1 MKFGK
6 YIQSQQVEWA
16 GPQYLNYKGLKKIIN
31 SLNHPPVLVVV
42 PPATTTTTS
51 VASASSASAA
61 AHGDDNKHYKELQA
75 LKTAFFF
82 KLERELEK
90 VNTFY
95 LQKEADLKVRLMS
108 LLEKRK
114 SLQNRQQRA
123 THASLITLREG
134 FLQFRHDLT
143 KLQNYVEVNAT
154 GFRKILKKWDKR
166 SKSSTKELYLSRQIE
181 IQPCF
186 NNDVLAELT
195 DQGTANLAEIEHL
208 LSEEDPESSAS
219 GVDHHQ
225 HHHHNMASPPSSNAG
240 EAAATLINESALTN
254 ALKQK
259 NASAVQTFVSL
270 MLRNNRPD
278 GAANATGGATTATT
292 SNNEEREFLCKSFLR
307 FCADTSVECLEILLA
322 SGEVDCN
329 YTDDISG
336 RMCLHELA
344 IADRLDMIQPCIEH
358 HANVEATDVY
368 GRTPLHYASTR
379 GSSQS
384 AVVLLKAG
392 AKVNALDNDGCT
404 PLVYSITG
412 GHTDCVRTLIE
423 SGGAVVES
431 HSPTVPIPLCLACEH
446 GHKDI
451 VMLLLSRGAQL
462 VQNAEGLFPL
472 HLTSREG
479 HAQVSKLL
487 IAHGADVNAADG
499 FNGWAPIFYA
509 ASEGHLECVEVLLA
523 AGCETELVD
532 EFDWSPETYALYRG
546 HIEIADLLRA
556 TRVQNAAAV
565 GAAAAHEEM
574 TISGG
579 PASSGIKPMAPSGLF
594 FEQSVEDPMDTD
606 AGNMDLDEL
615 PDLSLPPPIIPFRI
629 YGHAFLDQRFYVY
642 VAFKA
647 SQLVGTSNTRP
658 VTLLGS
664 QQTSS
669 LKLVVSTKPEVGV
682 PYSVILPLQD
692 DSEVYSF
699 LVDDLDT
706 FGLQL
711 DVYPTFGT
719 KPIGRGAVLASQ
731 ISMTMRKSWSG
742 GGDVEQVIC
751 PLFDSHLRVVGEV
764 QFGFGVVKPFQHS
777 SLQIGGKVDTYWK
790 STKVVGGSKAEG
802 VHSFVTASSLAEEY
816 IQVVVQLTRDGV
828 PVIYTDW
835 FLNYYGRLP
844 VSLANLTFAQAR
856 EVFELQQHQQQQQ
869 QSQPPSPS
877 VSVSMGGTLLHPL
890 SPPAAPPPPRLS
902 SPHQLAHGLA
912 AGAPT
917 SDLAKSVA
925 ESFLSLQ
932 ELLLALPASV
942 GVSIV
947 IKYPTAAEQ
956 SALRLSNLLDVNT
969 TVDAVLKTVYDQA
982 SNRSIIFM
990 SFNPAVC
997 TAVNWKQPNY
1007 GVFFGTRAGF
1017 DRRDEQQQQQQQ
1029 QREQQQQQQHQMDSA
1044 AERDPRCTSIKRA
1057 IRFAKASNLL
1067 GVVCEAAPL
1076 VQAPILIKTIK
1087 ASGLLLATCG
1097 DANNLPE
1104 NVRVQDTNGVDA
1116 VIVNGVFRYN
1126 VT

>member
-1 MKFGK
+1 
-6 YIQSQQVEWA
+6 
-16 GPQYLNYKGLKKIIN
+16 
-31 SLNHPPVLVVV
+31 
-42 PPATTTTTS
+42 
-51 VASASSASAA
+51 
-61 AHGDDNKHYKELQA
+61 
-75 LKTAFFF
+75 
-82 KLERELEK
+82 
-90 VNTFY
+90 
-95 LQKEADLKVRLMS
+95 MS
-108 LLEKRK
+108 LLEKRR
-114 SLQNRQQRA
+114 SLENRQQRA

-208 LSEEDPESSAS
+208 LSEDDPEASASSSAAAAAAFGSSSAS
-219 GVDHHQ
+219 T
-225 HHHHNMASPPSSNAG
+225 AG
-240 EAAATLINESALTN
+240 EAAATFINESALTN

-270 MLRNNRPD
+270 MLRNKPD
-278 GAANATGGATTATT
+278 AAATAGTAAAA
-292 SNNEEREFLCKSFLR
+292 SPYREEREFLCKSFLR
-307 FCADTSVECLEILLA
+307 FCANTSVECLETLLA
-322 SGEVDCN
+322 SGQVDCN
-329 YTDDISG
+329 YSDDISG
-336 RMCLHELA
+336 RTCLHELA
-344 IADRLDMIQPCIEH
+344 IADRLDMIRPCIERN
-358 HANVEATDVY
+358 ASVEATDVY

-379 GSSQS
+379 GSSQC
-384 AVVLLKAG
+384 AVVLLQAG
-392 AKVNALDNDGCT
+392 AQVNALDNDGCT
-404 PLVYSITG
+404 PLMYSIKG
-412 GHTDCVRTLIE
+412 GHTECVRTLIE
-423 SGGAVVES
+423 SGAVVES
-431 HSPTVPIPLCLACEH
+431 HSATAPIPLCLACEH

-451 VMLLLSRGAQL
+451 VMILLSRGAQL
-462 VQNAEGLFPL
+462 SQNAEGLFPL

-499 FNGWAPIFYA
+499 FNGWQPIFYA

-523 AGCETELVD
+523 AGCETALVD
-532 EFDWSPETYALYRG
+532 EFEWSPVTYALYRG
-546 HIEIADLLRA
+546 HIEIADLLRE
-556 TRVQNAAAV
+556 TSVRNAAMTPAAV
-565 GAAAAHEEM
+565 QEEVG
-574 TISGG
+574 TLLV
-579 PASSGIKPMAPSGLF
+579 SSGIKPMAPSGLF
-594 FEQSVEDPMDTD
+594 FEQSLEDQMDTD
-606 AGNMDLDEL
+606 AAGNMDLDEL

-642 VAFKA
+642 VSFKA
-647 SQLVGTSNTRP
+647 SQLTGTSSTRP

-669 LKLVVSTKPEVGV
+669 LKLVVSSKPEVGV

-699 LVDDLDT
+699 LVDNLET
-706 FGLQL
+706 FSLQL

-731 ISMTMRKSWSG
+731 IAMTMRKSWSG

-777 SLQIGGKVDTYWK
+777 SLQIGGKVETYWK
-790 STKVVGGSKAEG
+790 STKVVGGGTKAEG
-802 VHSFVTASSLAEEY
+802 LHSFVTASSLAEEY

-835 FLNYYGRLP
+835 FLNYHGLP

-856 EVFELQQHQQQQQ
+856 EVFETHRAASVAASQQQQQ
-869 QSQPPSPS
+869 QQPPSP
-877 VSVSMGGTLLHPL
+877 SVSMGGTLL
-890 SPPAAPPPPRLS
+890 SPSGVGNAPWLPS
-902 SPHQLAHGLA
+902 SPHPLHGSLAT
-912 AGAPT
+912 GAPT
-917 SDLAKSVA
+917 PDLAKNVA

-932 ELLLALPASV
+932 ELLLALPSSV

-956 SALRLSNLLDVNT
+956 STFRLTNLLDVNT

-1017 DRRDEQQQQQQQ
+1017 DHQQEER
-1029 QREQQQQQQHQMDSA
+1029 QRGGG
-1044 AERDPRCTSIKRA
+1044 AERQVERDSRCASIKGA

-1087 ASGLLLATCG
+1087 ESGLLLATCG
-1097 DANNLPE
+1097 DANNIPE
-1104 NVRVQDTNGVDA
+1104 NVRVQDTHGVDA